1 MVKAAWTESC
11 REGVGP
17 RDPAPSWGSPASAS
31 VSSLFSSGTPPLG
44 VPPLPPKLL
53 VLTMALS
60 VGFVPLTS
68 GGILGWL
75 SVPRAEEGTFM
86 RTRGTHGEAFLS
98 GVLCGVLRSVLPCP
112 VLCCP
117 WPGASPPR
125 QGPRLHDRLGTRG
138 SCSHS
143 FLLASE
149 GPSWLPA
156 VWSPGFIQMRPRG
169 HCLWSP
175 LLPAGSKLVLFK
187 FNVLSLG
194 GDKISVTFMPHTRK
208 CFALWRR
215 QCRLW
220 FFGAGLVDL
229 DLLTA

>member
-1 MVKAAWTESC
+1 MPQRREDTSSLRTVCESELLKTSLTPVVKAAWTESC

-98 GVLCGVLRSVLPCP
+98 GVLCGVLRPSCPALSCAVLGLEPA
-112 VLCCP
+112 L
-117 WPGASPPR
+117 PGR
-125 QGPRLHDRLGTRG
+125 GLGCMTG
-138 SCSHS
+138 
-143 FLLASE
+143 LEPEA
-149 GPSWLPA
+149 
-156 VWSPGFIQMRPRG
+156 
-169 HCLWSP
+169 
-175 LLPAGSKLVLFK
+175 LVLTPS
-187 FNVLSLG
+187 SL
-194 GDKISVTFMPHTRK
+194 PLR
-208 CFALWRR
+208 ALPG
-215 QCRLW
+215 CRLC
-220 FFGAGLVDL
+220 GHRDL
-229 DLLTA
+229 YR

>member
-1 MVKAAWTESC
+1 MGSSVGSSVPSC
-11 REGVGP
+11 
-17 RDPAPSWGSPASAS
+17 PALSCAVLGLEPA
-31 VSSLFSSGTPPLG
+31 LPGRGLG
-44 VPPLPPKLL
+44 CMTGLEPEAL
-53 VLTMALS
+53 VLTHSSLPLRAL
-60 VGFVPLTS
+60 
-68 GGILGWL
+68 
-75 SVPRAEEGTFM
+75 
-86 RTRGTHGEAFLS
+86 
-98 GVLCGVLRSVLPCP
+98 
-112 VLCCP
+112 
-117 WPGASPPR
+117 PG
-125 QGPRLHDRLGTRG
+125 
-138 SCSHS
+138 C
-143 FLLASE
+143 
-149 GPSWLPA
+149 PA